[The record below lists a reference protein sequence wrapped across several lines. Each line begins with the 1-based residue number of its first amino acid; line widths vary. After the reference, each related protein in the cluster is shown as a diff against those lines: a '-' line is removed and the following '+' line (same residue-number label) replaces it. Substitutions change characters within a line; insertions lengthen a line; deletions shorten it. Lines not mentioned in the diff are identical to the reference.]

1 MSKDDKKAEKGKTVQ
16 ETPPPPAGG
25 PPLRN
30 RPVNLPHDVVR
41 GDRDPK

>member
-1 MSKDDKKAEKGKTVQ
+1 MTEKNEPQGKVVQ
-16 ETPPPPAGG
+16 ETPPPDAGG

-30 RPVNLPHDVVR
+30 RPANLPHDLVR